1 MGVVVKICGIKSPEA
16 ISAALRGGARYIG
29 LNFYS
34 SSPRSV
40 TPVQAAALAV
50 KVPAH
55 VAKVGLFVDA
65 DDATLAATLKEVKL
79 DLLQLHGSETPQ
91 RVAEIK
97 RKFKLP
103 VMKVVK
109 IATQS
114 DVDGVAA
121 FVAVADRLLFDAQE
135 PRNVEGSLPGGNG
148 LAFDWSLLAK
158 RQWPLPWMLGGGLT
172 AENLPAAIAATEA
185 ACVDVSSGVEEQR
198 GVKSVEK
205 IARFLAV
212 ARSL

>member
-1 MGVVVKICGIKSPEA
+1 MGVVAKICGIKTPEA
-16 ISAALRGGARYIG
+16 IGAAVDGGARYIG
-29 LNFYS
+29 LNFYPP
-34 SSPRSV
+34 SPRAV
-40 TPVQAAALAV
+40 TPAQAAALAAP
-50 KVPAH
+50 VPGH

-65 DDATLAATLKEVKL
+65 DDATLAATLKDVRL

-109 IATQS
+109 IAS
-114 DVDGVAA
+114 EADVDGVAA
-121 FVAVADRLLFDAQE
+121 FVDVADRLLFDAQE
-135 PRNVEGSLPGGNG
+135 PKNVEGSLPGGNG
-148 LAFDWSLLAK
+148 LAFDWALLAK

-172 AENLPAAIAATEA
+172 AENLPQAIAATEA
-185 ACVDVSSGVEEQR
+185 ACVDVSSGVEESR
-198 GVKSVEK
+198 GVKSPEK
-205 IARFLAV
+205 IARVLAV